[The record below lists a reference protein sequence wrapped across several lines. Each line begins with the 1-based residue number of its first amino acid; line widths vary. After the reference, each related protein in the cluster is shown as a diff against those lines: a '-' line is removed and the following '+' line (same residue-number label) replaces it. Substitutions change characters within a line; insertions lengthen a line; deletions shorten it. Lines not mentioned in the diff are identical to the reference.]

1 MEPLELGMAAAA
13 AKWAWSNG
21 GETVTKEAFEA
32 SLRFVKDR
40 APEAA
45 KIQFVKLGD
54 RLQAKWPGDKNPFDE
69 PELLARMVEAEDLE
83 PEVIEAIEAVTQNIP
98 PIQIRNQE
106 KSIIF
111 QDNSINTFN
120 SPINMNFD

>member
-32 SLRFVKDR
+32 GLRFVKDR

-45 KIQFVKLGD
+45 KIQLAKLGD

-83 PEVIEAIEAVTQNIP
+83 PEIIEAVETVTANMP
-98 PIQIRNQE
+98 PIQIRNQ
-106 KSIIF
+106 KGMIF
-111 QDNSINTFN
+111 QDNSNNTFDA
-120 SPINMNFD
+120 PITMNFD